1 MDPAKLLDILG
12 NENRRKI
19 IQLLANRPCYVSEI
33 SGRLG
38 VGPKAVINHLSLL
51 EQAGL
56 IECSVD
62 EQRRKYFNIA
72 NNMRLEVAVSPY
84 AYTVSLQDISFEKE
98 RRGGTQEKKGSSGS
112 APDANGEV
120 KGAIQEKAPAAAGKK
135 EVLSRPEPSAVF
147 LKLSGRL
154 RELRTR
160 QAELARMQQQLQ
172 ADYTRL
178 MDSCLDAIEGV
189 AKNPVECEMLFE
201 LLKNET
207 TAAALCYNL
216 RLHPSIIN
224 ANLIDL
230 AERGFIEYA
239 IRNNQQYWKIHEKG
253 EEKA

>member
-38 VGPKAVINHLSLL
+38 VGPKAVISHLSLL

-72 NNMRLEVAVSPY
+72 NNMRLEVSVSPY
-84 AYTVSLQDISFEKE
+84 AYNVALHDIAFDK
-98 RRGGTQEKKGSSGS
+98 EKKEER
-112 APDANGEV
+112 DINE
-120 KGAIQEKAPAAAGKK
+120 K
-135 EVLSRPEPSAVF
+135 EVLEKEKSPVLF
-147 LKLSGRL
+147 LRLSHRL
-154 RELRTR
+154 QELKIK
-160 QAELARMQQQLQ
+160 QEELAQMQQQLQ
-172 ADYTRL
+172 AEYTKL
-178 MDSCLDAIEGV
+178 MNNCLDSIEEA
-189 AKNPVECEMLFE
+189 AKSSVECELLFE

-207 TAAALCYNL
+207 SLAALCYNL
-216 RLHPSIIN
+216 RLHPSIVN

-230 AERGFIEYA
+230 AERGFIEYS
-239 IRNNQQYWKIHEKG
+239 IKNNQPYWKICETGVEK
-253 EEKA
+253 K

>member
-38 VGPKAVINHLSLL
+38 VGPKAIISHLNLL

-72 NNMRLEVAVSPY
+72 NNVRLEVSVSPY
-84 AYTVSLQDISFEKE
+84 AYNVILHDIAFD
-98 RRGGTQEKKGSSGS
+98 REKKVESS
-112 APDANGEV
+112 AAENKETAAR
-120 KGAIQEKAPAAAGKK
+120 KG
-135 EVLSRPEPSAVF
+135 VSSFF
-147 LKLSGRL
+147 LKMSSRL
-154 RELRTR
+154 QELKTR
-160 QAELARMQQQLQ
+160 QEELAQMQQQLQ
-172 ADYTRL
+172 AEYTEL
-178 MDSCLDAIEGV
+178 MDRSLESIEEI
-189 AKNPVECEMLFE
+189 AKNSVECELLFE
-201 LLKNET
+201 LLKSET
-207 TAAALCYNL
+207 TLAALCYNL

-230 AERGFIEYA
+230 AERGFVEYS
-239 IRNNQQYWKIHEKG
+239 IKNNQHYWKLCETG
-253 EEKA
+253 VEDR

>member
-1 MDPAKLLDILG
+1 MEPAKLLDILG

-38 VGPKAVINHLSLL
+38 VGPKAIINHLSLL

-72 NNMRLEVAVSPY
+72 NNMRLEVSVSPY
-84 AYTVSLQDISFEKE
+84 AYTVSLQDISFETGRK
-98 RRGGTQEKKGSSGS
+98 GGGQEKKGSAGS
-112 APDANGEV
+112 APETNGV
-120 KGAIQEKAPAAAGKK
+120 IQGNAPAAAGKK
-135 EVLSRPEPSAVF
+135 EVSSRPEPLAVF

-154 RELRTR
+154 RELKTR
-160 QAELARMQQQLQ
+160 HAELARMQQQLQ

-178 MDSCLDAIEGV
+178 MDSCLDSIEGV
-189 AKNPVECEMLFE
+189 AKNPVECEILFE

-230 AERGFIEYA
+230 AERGFIQYA
-239 IRNNQQYWKIHEKG
+239 IRNNQQYWKIREKG
-253 EEKA
+253 EEKV